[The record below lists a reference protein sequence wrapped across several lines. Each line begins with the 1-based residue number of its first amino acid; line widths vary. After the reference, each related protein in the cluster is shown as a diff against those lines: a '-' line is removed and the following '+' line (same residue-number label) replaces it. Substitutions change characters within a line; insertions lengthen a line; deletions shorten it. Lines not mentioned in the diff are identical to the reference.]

1 MFARLEVVYSW
12 LLWGAESAGDARGGG
27 HTGVGGLQQGGR
39 VPRRHKRTHWS
50 RLASSVDQV
59 QVTSNPKPVTNI
71 LTTYYALQKQQ
82 RRL

>member
-1 MFARLEVVYSW
+1 MRDDVSEW
-12 LLWGAESAGDARGGG
+12 WGAQGW
-27 HTGVGGLQQGGR
+27 GLQQGGR

-59 QVTSNPKPVTNI
+59 RDTSNPKPVTNI